1 MQNSGE
7 TYTLFFD
14 GCSKGNPG
22 LAGAGAVLYKNQIEI
37 YAQSSFVG
45 TKESNNLAEYH
56 GLLLGLEYF
65 ASMFNNCAT
74 MSLHIKGD
82 SMLVIK
88 HMKGEYK
95 VSSPRLKPLYVRAK
109 ELEKSIGKVSYEH
122 IYRENNKRAD
132 ELANQ
137 GLLMMENNL

>member
-1 MQNSGE
+1 MQNSTE

-22 LAGAGAVLYKNQIEI
+22 LAGAGAALYKNQIEI

-45 TKESNNLAEYH
+45 EKESNNVAEYH
-56 GLLLGLEYF
+56 GLLMGLEYV
-65 ASMFNNCAT
+65 ASILPKNEINH
-74 MSLHIKGD
+74 LHVKGD
-82 SMLVIK
+82 SMLVLK

-109 ELEKSIGKVSYEH
+109 VLEKRIGNVSYGH
-122 IYRENNKRAD
+122 VYRQHNKRAD

-137 GLLMMENNL
+137 GLLMRVN